1 MDKKGI
7 LKTAITVCYKSNILM
22 SLLNN
27 FSLEILP
34 FFAFL
39 LTGRFPSFLEELFS
53 TTTAIE
59 EEPRRRE
66 LNSRLP
72 RPNHCLSQVAL
83 MIIGSTGLYYR
94 DLDMKAFQSQLK
106 ILFLFMK

>member
-7 LKTAITVCYKSNILM
+7 LKTAVTVCYKSNILS

-39 LTGRFPSFLEELFS
+39 LAGSFPSFQEKLFS
-53 TTTAIE
+53 TTTTVE

-72 RPNHCLSQVAL
+72 RPNHCLGQS
-83 MIIGSTGLYYR
+83 ST
-94 DLDMKAFQSQLK
+94 DD
-106 ILFLFMK
+106 I